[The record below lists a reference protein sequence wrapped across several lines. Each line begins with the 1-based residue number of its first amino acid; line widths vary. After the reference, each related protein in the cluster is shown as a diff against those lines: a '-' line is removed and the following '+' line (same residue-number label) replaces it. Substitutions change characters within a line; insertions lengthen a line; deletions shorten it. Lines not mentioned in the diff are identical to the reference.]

1 MTHRIARSIALVL
14 ALGGGSVSAQSNVDS
29 RLASRLDPRTRS
41 AVVAIIDSARLAS
54 LPVEPLIDKALEG
67 AAKRATSQQIVSAVR
82 TFAGQLL
89 EARRALGDRSS
100 DPELL
105 GGAQAIRAGIPV
117 QHLERLRRARSG
129 VQIATAL
136 TVASDLVAREVPVDT
151 AVVVITKLVESS
163 ASDEQLLAVRSDIE
177 ADIQSGKPPAVAAS
191 TRGHALEQTLAQSAP
206 PNGAGNPGA
215 LPSPSG
221 TSRGAGDAGLLKPP
235 SAVSGTRS
243 PASAPTKP
251 PVVQRKRP

>member
-1 MTHRIARSIALVL
+1 MTNRLVRSIVLVL
-14 ALGGGSVSAQSNVDS
+14 TLGTGSVSAQSTVDS
-29 RLASRLDPRTRS
+29 RLAARLDPRTRS
-41 AVVAIIDSARLAS
+41 AVAAIIDSARLAS
-54 LPVEPLIDKALEG
+54 LPVEPLVDKALEG

-89 EARRALGDRSS
+89 EARRVLGDRST

-117 QHLERLRRARSG
+117 QELERLRKARPG

-151 AVVVITKLVESS
+151 AVVVVTKLVRSS

-177 ADIQSGKPPAVAAS
+177 ADIQNGKPPALAAS
-191 TRGHALEQTLAQSAP
+191 TRGHALEQTLAQSTLP
-206 PNGAGNPGA
+206 GGAGNPGA

-221 TSRGAGDAGLLKPP
+221 TSRGAGDGAVPKPP
-235 SAVSGTRS
+235 SAVSGNRS

>member
-1 MTHRIARSIALVL
+1 MTNRVVRSIVLVL
-14 ALGGGSVSAQSNVDS
+14 AMGTGSVSAQGTVDS
-29 RLASRLDPRTRS
+29 RLAARLDPRTRT
-41 AVVAIIDSARLAS
+41 AVAAIIDSARLAS

-67 AAKRATSQQIVSAVR
+67 AAKRASSQQIVSAVR

-89 EARRALGDRSS
+89 DARRALGDRST

-117 QHLERLRRARSG
+117 QQLERLRRARSG

-136 TVASDLVAREVPVDT
+136 TVASDLVSREVPVDT
-151 AVVVITKLVESS
+151 AVVVVTKLVGSS
-163 ASDEQLLAVRSDIE
+163 ASDEQLLAFRSDIE
-177 ADIQSGKPPAVAAS
+177 EDIQSGKPPAVAAS
-191 TRGHALEQTLAQSAP
+191 TRGHALEQTLAQSAL

-221 TSRGAGDAGLLKPP
+221 TSRGPGDGGLLKPP
-235 SAVSGTRS
+235 SAVSGTMS
-243 PASAPTKP
+243 PSAPTKP
-251 PVVQRKRP
+251 PVQRKRP

>member
-1 MTHRIARSIALVL
+1 MTHRVVRSIVLVL
-14 ALGGGSVSAQSNVDS
+14 ALGTSSVSAQGTVDS
-29 RLASRLDPRTRS
+29 RLASRLDPPTRT
-41 AVVAIIDSARLAS
+41 AVAAIIDSARLAS
-54 LPVEPLIDKALEG
+54 LPLEPLIDKALEG
-67 AAKRATSQQIVSAVR
+67 AAKKATSQQIVSAVR

-89 EARRALGDRSS
+89 EARRALGDRST

-117 QHLERLRRARSG
+117 QQLERLRRARAG
-129 VQIATAL
+129 AQIATAL
-136 TVASDLVAREVPVDT
+136 TVASDLVAREVPLDT
-151 AVVVITKLVESS
+151 AVVVVTKLVESS

-191 TRGHALEQTLAQSAP
+191 TRGHALEQTLAQSTP

-221 TSRGAGDAGLLKPP
+221 TSRPGDAGILKPP
-235 SAVSGTRS
+235 SAASGTRS